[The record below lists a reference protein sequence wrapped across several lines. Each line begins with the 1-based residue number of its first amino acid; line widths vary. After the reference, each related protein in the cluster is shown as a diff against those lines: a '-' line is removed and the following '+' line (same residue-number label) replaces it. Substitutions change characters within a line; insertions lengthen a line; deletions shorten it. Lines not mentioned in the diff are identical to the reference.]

1 MEAQKIFMYAHI
13 MYVIVII
20 QPTSNLKVVLS
31 MILTRS
37 ISNIFVTYFYY
48 SKKNQNLYLFYY
60 KLNGEANSFM
70 FYLRNFY
77 LLSYFYVN
85 NCFIFNWILG
95 KLFLFFT
102 LPCLHFT
109 LIKKNKRLQN
119 HSISTII
126 LSFYSRGQITHTHT
140 FPIHF
145 QFQIFSSTHI
155 TTSPNFLSIILESSD
170 NLTKIVIHLLNHKY
184 GN

>member
-109 LIKKNKRLQN
+109 LIKKKQETPKSQYIHNNFVLLFQRSN
-119 HSISTII
+119 
-126 LSFYSRGQITHTHT
+126 HTHSY
-140 FPIHF
+140 ISYS
-145 QFQIFSSTHI
+145 FSILDILFHTHHHI
-155 TTSPNFLSIILESSD
+155 PQLP
-170 NLTKIVIHLLNHKY
+170 KY
-184 GN
+184 YLRKQ